1 MIKMYALYEHKV
13 IKYHCLTRGKSLNM
27 KKTVL
32 VTGGAGYIGSHAV
45 YQLLDHDFDV
55 IVVDNLSTGHVKAV
69 DPRAKLYL
77 GDVRDLNFLAG
88 VFKNNTIDGVMH
100 FAGKIIVPESVGDP
114 TAYFDDNIQAVVS
127 VIRCMHA
134 YGVKNFV
141 FSSTA
146 AVYGT
151 AKTTVISEDAPLH
164 PESPYGFSK
173 LAAEHLIAFAE
184 RAYGIKHVIFRYFNV
199 AGASLDSKIGEAH
212 PVESHLIPVIINAG
226 LSGKEMQIFGN
237 DYETRDGTC
246 LRDYIHVVDLAEA
259 HVLGMEH
266 LLKDGESAT
275 INLGSQNGF
284 TNKEILTTVDKVLKE
299 EHLSEGV
306 KWKFGPRRAGDP
318 AAIVASNE
326 RAKKIL
332 GWTPKYDLE
341 TMIKSA
347 IAWKNTHKNL
357 YNDKNGTKIAFDK
370 EDMKHIAKVRPVSY
384 NELVKKGVYSGI
396 EHYDD
401 IVGAKIEKALTK

>member
-1 MIKMYALYEHKV
+1 MA
-13 IKYHCLTRGKSLNM
+13 N
-27 KKTVL
+27 TVL

-45 YQLLDHDFDV
+45 RQLLDHGFDV

-69 DPRAKLYL
+69 DSRAKLYL
-77 GDVRDLNFLAG
+77 GDVRDLEFLAG
-88 VFKNNTIDGVMH
+88 VFKENKIDGVMH
-100 FAGKIIVPESVGDP
+100 FAGKIIVPESVSDP

-134 YGVKNFV
+134 YDVKNFV

-173 LAAEHLIAFAE
+173 LAAENLIRFAE
-184 RAYGIKHVIFRYFNV
+184 TAYGIKHVIFRYFNV
-199 AGASLDSKIGEAH
+199 AGASLDGKIGEAH
-212 PVESHLIPVIINAG
+212 PVESHLIPVIVNAG
-226 LSGKEMQIFGN
+226 LADKEMQIFGD

-266 LLKDGESAT
+266 LLKDGESST

-299 EHLSEGV
+299 EKLSNGV

-318 AAIVASNE
+318 AAIVASN
-326 RAKKIL
+326 AKAKEVL
-332 GWTPKYDLE
+332 NWTPKYDLE
-341 TMIKSA
+341 TMIKTA
-347 IAWKNTHKNL
+347 IAWKNTHKDL
-357 YNDKNGTKIAFDK
+357 YKDENGTKISFKK
-370 EDMKHIAKVRPVSY
+370 EDLKHIYKAKPVSY
-384 NELVKKGVYSGI
+384 KELVKKGIYSSI
-396 EHYDD
+396 EEYDHKVSNKVKKELD
-401 IVGAKIEKALTK
+401 K

>member
-13 IKYHCLTRGKSLNM
+13 IKYHCITRGKSLNM

-45 YQLLDHDFDV
+45 RQLLDHDFDV

-184 RAYGIKHVIFRYFNV
+184 KAYGIKHVIFRYFNV

-237 DYETRDGTC
+237 DYETGKIT
-246 LRDYIHVVDLAEA
+246 VEKEA
-259 HVLGMEH
+259 
-266 LLKDGESAT
+266 
-275 INLGSQNGF
+275 
-284 TNKEILTTVDKVLKE
+284 
-299 EHLSEGV
+299 
-306 KWKFGPRRAGDP
+306 
-318 AAIVASNE
+318 
-326 RAKKIL
+326 
-332 GWTPKYDLE
+332 
-341 TMIKSA
+341 
-347 IAWKNTHKNL
+347 
-357 YNDKNGTKIAFDK
+357 
-370 EDMKHIAKVRPVSY
+370 
-384 NELVKKGVYSGI
+384 
-396 EHYDD
+396 
-401 IVGAKIEKALTK
+401 

>member
-1 MIKMYALYEHKV
+1 M
-13 IKYHCLTRGKSLNM
+13 S
-27 KKTVL
+27 KTVM

-45 YQLLDHDFDV
+45 RQLLDHGFDV
-55 IVVDNLSTGHVKAV
+55 VVVDNLSTGHIKAV
-69 DPRAKLYL
+69 DPRATICL
-77 GDVRDLNFLAG
+77 GDVRDLEFLAG
-88 VFKNNTIDGVMH
+88 VFKKYDICGVMH
-100 FAGKIIVPESVGDP
+100 FAGKIIVPESVSDP
-114 TAYFDDNIQAVVS
+114 TAYFDDNIQAVVA

-151 AKTTVISEDAPLH
+151 AKSAVISEDVPLH

-173 LAAEHLIAFAE
+173 LASENLISFAE
-184 RAYGIKHVIFRYFNV
+184 RAYGIKHVVFRYFNV

-226 LSGKEMQIFGN
+226 LSGKEMQIFGD

-284 TNKEILTTVDKVLKE
+284 TNKEILSTVDKVLKE
-299 EHLSEGV
+299 ENLSDGV

-326 RAKKIL
+326 RAKTIL
-332 GWTPKYDLE
+332 GWSPKYDLE

-357 YNDKNGTKIAFDK
+357 YNDKNGEKIAFDK
-370 EDMKHIAKVRPVSY
+370 EDLKHITKVKDVPY
-384 NELVKKGVYSGI
+384 KQLVKDGVYSSI
-396 EHYDD
+396 EDYDNK
-401 IVGAKIEKALTK
+401 VGKKIEKAL

>member
-1 MIKMYALYEHKV
+1 M
-13 IKYHCLTRGKSLNM
+13 GK
-27 KKTVL
+27 TIL

-45 YQLLDHDFDV
+45 RQLLDHNFDV

-69 DPRAKLYL
+69 DPRAMLYL

-88 VFKNNTIDGVMH
+88 VFKKNKIDGVMH

-127 VIRCMHA
+127 VLRCMHA
-134 YGVKNFV
+134 YDVRNFV

-173 LAAEHLIAFAE
+173 LASEHLIAFAE

-199 AGASLDSKIGEAH
+199 AGASLDHQIGEAH

-237 DYETRDGTC
+237 DYPTRDGTC

-266 LLKDGESAT
+266 LLAGKESAT

-299 EHLSEGV
+299 EGLSDGV

-318 AAIVASNE
+318 AAIVASNQ
-326 RAKKIL
+326 RAKEIL
-332 GWTPKYDLE
+332 GWAPQYDLE
-341 TMIKSA
+341 TMIKTA
-347 IAWKNTHKNL
+347 IAWKSTHKNL
-357 YNDKNGTKIAFDK
+357 YGDANGSRISFDSK
-370 EDMKHIAKVRPVSY
+370 DRRHILKARRVSY
-384 NELVKKGVYSGI
+384 DELVKKGVYSGI
-396 EHYDD
+396 EHYDE
-401 IVGAKIEKALTK
+401 VTLQKISKALNK

>member
-1 MIKMYALYEHKV
+1 
-13 IKYHCLTRGKSLNM
+13 M
-27 KKTVL
+27 KKTIM

-45 YQLLDHDFDV
+45 RQLLDHGFDV
-55 IVVDNLSTGHVKAV
+55 VVVDNLSTGHVKAV

-77 GDVRDLNFLAG
+77 GDVRDLSFLAG
-88 VFKNNTIDGVMH
+88 VFKENRISGVMH
-100 FAGKIIVPESVGDP
+100 FAGKIIVPESVSDP
-114 TAYFDDNIQAVVS
+114 TAYFSDNIEAVVS

-151 AKTTVISEDAPLH
+151 AKTTVISEDAELH

-173 LAAEHLIAFAE
+173 LSSEHLIAYAE
-184 RAYGIKHVIFRYFNV
+184 TAYGIKHVIFRYFNV

-226 LSGKEMQIFGN
+226 LSGKQMKIFGN

-266 LLKDGESAT
+266 LLDGKESAT

-299 EHLSEGV
+299 EHLSDGV
-306 KWKFGPRRAGDP
+306 KWEFGPRRAGDP

-326 RAKKIL
+326 RAKSIL

-347 IAWKNTHKNL
+347 IAWRNSHKDL
-357 YNDKNGTKIAFDK
+357 YDDDNGKKIEFDK
-370 EDMKHIAKVRPVSY
+370 ADSKHIKVAERVSY
-384 NELVKKGVYSGI
+384 SELVKLGVYSEI
-396 EHYDD
+396 EDYDSKTLK
-401 IVGAKIEKALTK
+401 KINKALKK